1 MAKKK
6 RVVFV
11 NLHSDW
17 MLVKSASVYVF
28 KYSAAIKHGYLIKY
42 LLEHPEYEV
51 CNYIN
56 DRGFS
61 WLRNNNDAL
70 MKVLNLFRFAENRKT
85 MKVNGIASD
94 KITILKHADEIRPDD
109 LVILYN
115 ICADNYR
122 GMDGVHAFK
131 ALSMIHFHGIAS
143 ESAVINET
151 DINCLLGE
159 VNLQKSCELYRR
171 YYHVDKPWVIHPF
184 VYAER
189 FQNKVPF
196 HERKNMAFATGTITY
211 KHHKEFVDTYVD
223 PCDQPTRKQIKDNPE
238 FFKSTIYCTSSDY
251 LEDDAGKQ
259 INAKDIFP
267 VKLYKKIYNRTHVGK
282 QKKYYSFDMV
292 EAFNS
297 YKMCIV
303 GEEILGIPGIGFVEG
318 MACGCAYIGQDMP
331 AYRDWGLIPGVHY
344 ITYDGSKEDLK
355 RVIEYYQMDEHQAEL
370 EQIAKTGCEYVR
382 SNFNGDTVAQNLME
396 KLIEEQ
402 QKWEERSKISCKKN

>member
-1 MAKKK
+1 MTNTK
-6 RVVFV
+6 RIVFV

-28 KYSAAIKHGYLIKY
+28 KFSAAVKHGYLMKY
-42 LLEHPEYEV
+42 LLEHPEYEI
-51 CNYIN
+51 CNYVN
-56 DRGFS
+56 NRGFS

-70 MKVLNLFRFAENRKT
+70 MKFLNLFRFAENRKT
-85 MKVNGIASD
+85 MKVNGID
-94 KITILKHADEIRPDD
+94 PKKITVLKKASEIKPDD

-115 ICADNYR
+115 ICSDNYR
-122 GMDGVHAFK
+122 GMDGVRAFK
-131 ALSMIHFHGIAS
+131 ALSMLHFHGVAS
-143 ESAVINET
+143 ESDVINKA
-151 DINCLLGE
+151 NVSCLFGE

-171 YYHVDKPWVIHPF
+171 YYHVDKPWVTHPF

-196 HERKNMAFATGTITY
+196 SERKNMAFATGTITY
-211 KHHKEFVDTYVD
+211 KHHKEFVETYVD
-223 PCDQPTRKQIKDNPE
+223 PCDQPTRKQIKDDPE
-238 FFKSTIYCTSSDY
+238 FFKDTIFCTSSDY
-251 LEDDAGKQ
+251 LEDDAGKK
-259 INAKDIFP
+259 INAKDCFP
-267 VKLYKKIYNRTHVGK
+267 VKIYKKIYNRTHVGK

-344 ITYDGSKEDLK
+344 ITYDGTKEDLK
-355 RVIEYYQMDEHQAEL
+355 RVIEYYQKDEHQAEL

-382 SNFNGDTVAQNLME
+382 MNFNGDAVAKSLLE
-396 KLIEEQ
+396 RLEVQ
-402 QKWEERSKISCKKN
+402 QKIWLEQRGK